1 MGSRVVFLVVAGLA
15 VAGCGSTNK
24 ATPTAP
30 ASSAAA
36 PTVLA
41 YSVPLSGA
49 NGPPAGAPNGSGLA
63 VLTANPHKGELC
75 WQFSQLM
82 NVTAPT
88 LATLYGWGPGLSGR
102 HGIHLGRTYRPS
114 GCQHE
119 PAILFRLL
127 EAHPQSYAIGIYNAQ
142 FHEGAVR
149 APASTNARLIAKRVE
164 AA

>member
-1 MGSRVVFLVVAGLA
+1 MRSSVVFMVVAGLS
-15 VAGCGSTNK
+15 VAGCGSTNT
-24 ATPTAP
+24 ATPTAPASSAATAP

-63 VLTANPHKGELC
+63 VLSANPHNGELC

-119 PAILFRLL
+119 PAILFKLL

-142 FHEGAVR
+142 FREGAVR
-149 APASTNARLIAKRVE
+149 GRLPRTPG
-164 AA
+164 